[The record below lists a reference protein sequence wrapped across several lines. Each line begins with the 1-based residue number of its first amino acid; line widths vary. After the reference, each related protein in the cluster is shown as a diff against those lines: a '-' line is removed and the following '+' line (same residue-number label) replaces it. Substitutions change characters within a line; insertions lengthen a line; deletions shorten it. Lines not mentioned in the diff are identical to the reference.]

1 MSIERIYIPFN
12 IQKLKDA
19 LAKAIERYQ
28 RCTLA
33 YQKWYIWFYEIQPL
47 TLQIQGL
54 EKEFEENK
62 NGSTNS

>member
-1 MSIERIYIPFN
+1 MSVERIHIPFN
-12 IQKLKDA
+12 IEKMRDA

-28 RCTLA
+28 KCSLA

-54 EKEFEENK
+54 ERQLQEN
-62 NGSTNS
+62 NGSGNN